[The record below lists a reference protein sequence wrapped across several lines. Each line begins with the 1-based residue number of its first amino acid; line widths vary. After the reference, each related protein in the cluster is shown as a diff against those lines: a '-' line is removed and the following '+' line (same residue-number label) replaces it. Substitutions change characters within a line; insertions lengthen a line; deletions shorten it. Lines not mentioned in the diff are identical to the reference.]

1 MAHPGCIMSGM
12 TRPAALWT
20 RLRRRFVEFLLPT
33 RRCNRCLVPM
43 EDDPA
48 AKFPRFCEGCLA
60 YLASPGLS
68 AGEMAVVDAILDSSL
83 HYDGPFDDRGF

>member
-1 MAHPGCIMSGM
+1 MRGM

-33 RRCNRCLVPM
+33 RRCNRCLVPL

-48 AKFPRFCEGCLA
+48 AKYPRFCEDCLA
-60 YLASPGLS
+60 YFAAPGLS
-68 AGEMAVVDAILDSSL
+68 VGSMAIVDTILDSSL
-83 HYDGPFDDRGF
+83 HYDGPYDDQGW